1 MTAAAVASGPESRVN
16 TGYVLLIAS
25 AAAIGGFLFGFDSAV
40 INGAVPGIQASF
52 GSSGAGTGFAV
63 ASILLGSAVGALL
76 AGPLADRVGRP
87 RALFLTGLLFAFT
100 AVITTVAPTEI
111 VFTVVRF
118 FSGIAVGAASVVAPA
133 YIAEVSPTQMRGRLT
148 SLQQLGIVVGI
159 FIAFLVDYVITEAA
173 GGVNEP
179 FWFGLDAWRCMFLTE
194 TVPALVLVVA
204 ALLIPESP
212 RFLVANDR
220 GPEALA
226 VLRKIEPDTPE
237 SKIADIRRTVASE
250 HKPSMRDLLD
260 TTTGKVLAIVWI
272 GISLAAL
279 QQLVGINVIFYY
291 GTTLW
296 EAVGF
301 SSSDSLQI
309 NLISGG
315 INIIAT
321 LVAISLVDR
330 IGRTP
335 MLFGGSIALSIT
347 LIVLVLM
354 FASGTTDASGQLVLP
369 SPQSLIALVAANAY
383 VFAFGVSWGP
393 VVWVLLGEMFNN
405 RIRGAALAVAVT
417 AQWLANWLVTV
428 SFPPILDQLG
438 PSVAYGIYAF
448 FAIVSIYFV
457 RRYLTETK
465 GRSLEQM

>member
-1 MTAAAVASGPESRVN
+1 MTAAAVPVQPASRIN
-16 TGYVLLIAS
+16 TGYVVLIAAS
-25 AAAIGGFLFGFDSAV
+25 AAIGGFLFGFDSAV

-52 GSSGAGTGFAV
+52 QSAGAGTGFAV
-63 ASILLGSAVGALL
+63 ASILLGSAVGALS

-87 RALFLTGLLFAFT
+87 RALLFTGVLFAIT
-100 AVITTVAPTEI
+100 AVLTTIAPTEI
-111 VFTVVRF
+111 LFTAIRF
-118 FSGIAVGAASVVAPA
+118 VSGIAVGGASVVAPA
-133 YIAEVSPTQMRGRLT
+133 YIAEVSPAPMRGRLT

-159 FIAFLVDYVITEAA
+159 FIAFLVDYVITQAA

-194 TVPALVLVVA
+194 TIPALVLVVA
-204 ALLIPESP
+204 ALVIPESP
-212 RFLVANDR
+212 RWLVANKRND
-220 GPEALA
+220 EALT
-226 VLRKIEPDTPE
+226 VLRKIEPDTQE
-237 SKIADIRRTVASE
+237 SAVADIQRTVESSR
-250 HKPSMRDLLD
+250 KPSMRDLFD
-260 TTTGKVLAIVWI
+260 TKTGRIFAIVWI
-272 GISLAAL
+272 GIALAAL
-279 QQLVGINVIFYY
+279 QQFVGINVIFYY

-315 INIIAT
+315 INIVAT
-321 LVAISLVDR
+321 LVAISIVDR
-330 IGRTP
+330 VGRKP
-335 MLFGGSIALSIT
+335 MLFGGSIALAIT
-347 LIVLVLM
+347 LIILVLM
-354 FASGTTDASGQLVLP
+354 FSTGTTDAEGNLVLP
-369 SPQSLIALVAANAY
+369 KPQSLIALIAANAY

-393 VVWVLLGEMFNN
+393 VVWVMLGEMFNN

-438 PSVAYGIYAF
+438 PGVAYGIYAVF
-448 FAIVSIYFV
+448 AVIAIVFV

-465 GRSLEQM
+465 GRTLEQM